1 MSGTTPLVTQA
12 QQAFEVR
19 LLAAAVSAAARNGF
33 MFAPDCYQFTQDMV
47 VTGVQ
52 RLFQEG
58 RISDSRSLA
67 QAEGNLVVFVEE
79 MADAARI
86 MGLQRL
92 HEPTFFQAQK
102 KLCPLWPFC

>member
-1 MSGTTPLVTQA
+1 MSGTTPLVTQS

-19 LLAAAVSAAARNGF
+19 LMSAAVSAAARNGF
-33 MFAPDCYQFTQDMV
+33 TFAPDCYQFTQDMV

-52 RLFQEG
+52 RLFEEG

-67 QAEGNLVVFVEE
+67 QAEANLTVFVEE
-79 MADAARI
+79 MTDVART
-86 MGLQRL
+86 MGLPRL
-92 HEPTFFQAQK
+92 HEPTFFRAQQ